1 MSGCVNLKLRNENVN
16 GEEKLKANYE
26 TGTDLDWYRG
36 ELKQVFSILATM
48 LVAFKTTNQQQQKT
62 PPPRT
67 PQETLT
73 FH

>member
-36 ELKQVFSILATM
+36 ELKQVF
-48 LVAFKTTNQQQQKT
+48 V
-62 PPPRT
+62 
-67 PQETLT
+67 
-73 FH
+73 